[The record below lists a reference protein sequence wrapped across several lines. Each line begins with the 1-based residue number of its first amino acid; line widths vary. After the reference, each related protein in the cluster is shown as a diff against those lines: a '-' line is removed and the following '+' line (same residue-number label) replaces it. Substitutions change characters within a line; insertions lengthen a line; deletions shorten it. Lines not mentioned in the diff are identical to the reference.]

1 MNKGIKYTIALKFMF
16 FYEIIPFNKL
26 RKTVEKWCNKLYDYA
41 YTIDYSYEFIR
52 EIQETDD
59 ISTPCGCSIF
69 NDCSECSNNS
79 MCLC

>member
-1 MNKGIKYTIALKFMF
+1 MNKGIKYTIAVKFMF
-16 FYEIIPFNKL
+16 FYEVIPFYKL

-41 YTIDYSYEFIR
+41 YTIDTVDSYEL
-52 EIQETDD
+52 QEENGD

-79 MCLC
+79 MCSC